1 MRSRAMVLGV
11 SGVLAVALGCSES
24 TSPTNRSLGK
34 PRLDVTWNS
43 TNGTLGATGNLI
55 IKGFDGG
62 NPRQGDAIVA
72 TFVWLG
78 STDIIDS
85 VTDVET
91 TTPFTPI
98 GNTFHR
104 VEYVTSGG
112 ISMATYVAT
121 NVKAVTSGFVH
132 AVRANLSQPI
142 SDGGV
147 ILSSWHGV
155 YPTYGQAQGAHV
167 SASGSGSTPTIAAPG
182 SIPVAAG
189 AFVYGVT
196 LSNGLVG
203 MDRPV
208 GFVNLG
214 TGSDASMVV
223 DVDYLLSA
231 TGGSVA
237 PQWTWFFNAP
247 STWLATVF
255 ALNEAPT
262 RLVFTAQPQTSPPCP
277 ATMAA
282 VQVTAMDDKGNTV
295 TAFNGPV
302 TIAIGHQA
310 GLLVPGKLSGT
321 LTVPAVNGVARFG
334 DLCVDQL
341 STPGDGYTLRA
352 TAPDVNLSVESARF
366 SIGVL

>member
-1 MRSRAMVLGV
+1 MRGRAMVWGV

-24 TSPTNRSLGK
+24 AGPTSRSLGK
-34 PRLDVTWNS
+34 PRFDVTWNS
-43 TNGTLGATGNLI
+43 TNGALGASGTLI

-62 NPRQGDAIVA
+62 NPRQGDAIIA

-104 VEYVTSGG
+104 VDYVTAGG

-132 AVRANLSQPI
+132 AVRADLSQPI
-142 SDGGV
+142 ADGGV

-155 YPTYGQAQGAHV
+155 YPTYAQAQGAHA
-167 SASGSGSTPTIAAPG
+167 SASGSGSIPTVAAPG

-189 AFVYGVT
+189 AFVYGIT
-196 LSNGLVG
+196 LSNALVG

-214 TGSDASMVV
+214 TGSDPSMVV
-223 DVDYLLSA
+223 DAEYVLSA
-231 TGGSVA
+231 AGGSVA

-247 STWLATVF
+247 STWVATVL

-262 RLVFTAQPQTSPPCP
+262 RLVFTAQPQTSLPCP
-277 ATMAA
+277 STMAA
-282 VQVTAMDDKGNTV
+282 VQVTALDDKGNTV

-302 TIAIGHQA
+302 TVAIGRQA
-310 GLLVPGKLSGT
+310 GLLMPGTLSGT
-321 LTVPAVNGVARFG
+321 LTVNAVNGVAQFSN
-334 DLCVDQL
+334 LCVDQP
-341 STPGDGYTLRA
+341 SAPGDGYTLRA

-366 SIGVL
+366 SVGVL

>member
-24 TSPTNRSLGK
+24 TSSTNRSLGK

-62 NPRQGDAIVA
+62 NPRQGDAIIA

-121 NVKAVTSGFVH
+121 NVKAVTDGFVH
-132 AVRANLSQPI
+132 AVRADLSQ
-142 SDGGV
+142 SVTDGGV

-167 SASGSGSTPTIAAPG
+167 SATGSGSTPTAAAPG
-182 SIPVAAG
+182 SIPVSPG

-196 LSNGLVG
+196 LSNALVG
-203 MDRPV
+203 MDRPS

-223 DVDYLLSA
+223 DA
-231 TGGSVA
+231 
-237 PQWTWFFNAP
+237 
-247 STWLATVF
+247 
-255 ALNEAPT
+255 
-262 RLVFTAQPQTSPPCP
+262 
-277 ATMAA
+277 
-282 VQVTAMDDKGNTV
+282 
-295 TAFNGPV
+295 
-302 TIAIGHQA
+302 
-310 GLLVPGKLSGT
+310 
-321 LTVPAVNGVARFG
+321 
-334 DLCVDQL
+334 
-341 STPGDGYTLRA
+341 
-352 TAPDVNLSVESARF
+352 
-366 SIGVL
+366 

>member
-1 MRSRAMVLGV
+1 MSGRTRLAEFIGV
-11 SGVLAVALGCSES
+11 AFLAAFAAACGDSAG
-24 TSPTNRSLGK
+24 PINRSSGS
-34 PRLDVTWNS
+34 PRFDVTWNS
-43 TNGTLGATGNLI
+43 ANGTLGASGNLI

-104 VEYVTSGG
+104 VEYVTAGG

-121 NVKAVTSGFVH
+121 NVKGVTDGYVH
-132 AVRANLSQPI
+132 AVRADLSQ
-142 SDGGV
+142 SVTDGGV

-167 SASGSGSTPTIAAPG
+167 SATGSGSTPTIAAPG
-182 SIPVAAG
+182 SIPVAVG

-231 TGGSVA
+231 NAGSA
-237 PQWTWFFNAP
+237 NPQWNWFFNAP

-262 RLVFTAQPQTSPPCP
+262 RLVFTTQPQTSPPCP

-282 VQVTAMDDKGNTV
+282 VQVTAMDD
-295 TAFNGPV
+295 
-302 TIAIGHQA
+302 
-310 GLLVPGKLSGT
+310 
-321 LTVPAVNGVARFG
+321 
-334 DLCVDQL
+334 
-341 STPGDGYTLRA
+341 
-352 TAPDVNLSVESARF
+352 
-366 SIGVL
+366 